1 MIHLILWTSK
11 LVDVKR
17 LKSLGVP
24 DAEVTFLTETP
35 SLGAESLG
43 ICIYFVT
50 FSKTVNARIGLEGC
64 IEVDEVNGLFFLSD
78 TNHHRII
85 VFASNGEILD
95 HIRSYPGFED
105 GEFESSKIMRRAA
118 LLYDDAEDSMYLL
131 TWRYVP

>member
-1 MIHLILWTSK
+1 MT
-11 LVDVKR
+11 
-17 LKSLGVP
+17 
-24 DAEVTFLTETP
+24 
-35 SLGAESLG
+35 
-43 ICIYFVT
+43 
-50 FSKTVNARIGLEGC
+50 NLEGC

-105 GEFESSKIMRRAA
+105 GEFESSKIMRHAA

-131 TWRYVP
+131 TWSYENNLDKVHLSEYESEAASYESKGLTLKHSEKPR